1 MSSSIVDSI
10 KEQIRARHHGD
21 EKQLEVVFSPFDR
34 ILVEAPAGYG
44 KTNTMVSKIAYML
57 ATQKIPYPKRLL
69 ALTFSVN
76 SALKIKKDVCE
87 QVPNLLKNTG
97 LNISIGDK
105 IFVSNYHGFCRS
117 LLKKYGYL
125 LHVSLFDIDKLQSLD
140 DSDTK
145 RLLQS
150 VDGLSSDD
158 ANCLS
163 NYNSSLKNI
172 DEKFLID
179 NFNQYN
185 AVVIKELLPRNII
198 PYNAILTLTIKLFID
213 YPKILEF
220 YQRYY
225 TTIIVDEYQDTNT
238 LSYWLIN
245 RLINKDSKVILLGDS
260 LQRIYGFIGAVPSLL
275 SVSEKKFD
283 LKKIQ
288 LDKNYRF
295 ASNTQML
302 LLDSNIRRNAENPYS
317 PSIKEDAVVELR
329 ICPDQDNESLTV
341 SEIAFSLIQENS
353 KSKVAVLVKQRGP
366 NVNKIIEQFD
376 TRNIPYFFCLFTDE
390 DSAYLQF
397 HRRCLFEFIALI
409 ASKNLV
415 TKKLSKAH
423 VKTIKNLYSGDTINN
438 KSILSSLLI
447 LLGAFWGRIFS
458 HYSFL
463 SNEDKITLIKD
474 TFENNGLKQYI
485 EFVGKNITISTVH
498 AAKGLEWDFVILPD
512 MEQDS
517 FPNWIGLC
525 KDCNCKATCNLIITK
540 ANESRFLEELS
551 VFYVAVTRARK
562 KVFFTASQSNLDKN
576 GISRTKNLSC
586 FLKFPGISIS
596 QSVKKAYQGNDS

>member
-57 ATQKIPYPKRLL
+57 ATQKVPYPKRLL

-145 RLLQS
+145 KLMQS
-150 VDGLSSDD
+150 VDGLSFDD

-163 NYNSSLKNI
+163 NYNLSLKNI

-179 NFNQYN
+179 NSNQYN

-238 LSYWLIN
+238 LSYWLITH
-245 RLINKDSKVILLGDS
+245 LINKDSKVILLGDS
-260 LQRIYGFIGAVPSLL
+260 LQRIYGFIGAVPNLL
-275 SVSEKKFD
+275 SASEKEFD

-302 LLDSNIRRNAENPYS
+302 LLDSNIRRNAEHPHS

-329 ICPDQDNESLTV
+329 ICPDQDNESLTI
-341 SEIAFSLIQENS
+341 SEIALSLIQEHS
-353 KSKVAVLVKQRGP
+353 TSKVAVLVKQRGP
-366 NVNKIIEQFD
+366 NVNNIIEQFD
-376 TRNIPYFFCLFTDE
+376 TRNIPYFFGLFTDE
-390 DSAYLQF
+390 DSDYLQF
-397 HRRCLFEFIALI
+397 HRKCLFEFIALI
-409 ASKNLV
+409 AKKSLV
-415 TKKLSKAH
+415 TKKLSSAH
-423 VKTIKNLYSGDTINN
+423 INKIKNLYSGNN
-438 KSILSSLLI
+438 NSTVNSLLI
-447 LLGAFWGRIFS
+447 LLGEFWGRIFS

-463 SNEDKITLIKD
+463 SNEDKVVLIKD

-485 EFVGKNITISTVH
+485 EFVGKDIIISTVH
-498 AAKGLEWDFVILPD
+498 AAKGLEWDFVVLPD

-517 FPNWIGLC
+517 FPNWFGLC
-525 KDCNCKATCNLIITK
+525 GKCVCKNNCKLIITDK
-540 ANESRFLEELS
+540 NDSAFLEELS

-562 KVFFTASQSNLDKN
+562 RVFFTASQSNLDKN

-586 FLKFPGISIS
+586 FLKLPGIKI
-596 QSVKKAYQGNDS
+596 K

>member
-1 MSSSIVDSI
+1 MS
-10 KEQIRARHHGD
+10 
-21 EKQLEVVFSPFDR
+21 
-34 ILVEAPAGYG
+34 
-44 KTNTMVSKIAYML
+44 
-57 ATQKIPYPKRLL
+57 
-69 ALTFSVN
+69 N
-76 SALKIKKDVCE
+76 S
-87 QVPNLLKNTG
+87 
-97 LNISIGDK
+97 
-105 IFVSNYHGFCRS
+105 
-117 LLKKYGYL
+117 
-125 LHVSLFDIDKLQSLD
+125 
-140 DSDTK
+140 
-145 RLLQS
+145 
-150 VDGLSSDD
+150 
-158 ANCLS
+158 
-163 NYNSSLKNI
+163 
-172 DEKFLID
+172 
-179 NFNQYN
+179 NQYN
-185 AVVIKELLPRNII
+185 AVVINELLPRNVI

-238 LSYWLIN
+238 LSYLLITH
-245 RLINKDSKVILLGDS
+245 LIKKDSKVILLGDS
-260 LQRIYGFIGAVPSLL
+260 LQRIYGFIGAVPNLL
-275 SVSEKKFD
+275 SFSEKEFD

-288 LDKNYRF
+288 LNKNYRF
-295 ASNTQML
+295 SSNTQML

-341 SEIAFSLIQENS
+341 SEIALSLIQENS

-376 TRNIPYFFCLFTDE
+376 TSNIPYFFGLFTDE
-390 DSAYLQF
+390 DSDYLQF
-397 HRRCLFEFIALI
+397 HRRCLFDFIALI
-409 ASKNLV
+409 ARKNLV

-423 VKTIKNLYSGDTINN
+423 IKTIKNLYSGETINN

-517 FPNWIGLC
+517 FPNFGLC

-540 ANESRFLEELS
+540 ENESRFLEELS
-551 VFYVAVTRARK
+551 LFYVAVTRARK

-586 FLKFPGISIS
+586 FLKLPGISIS
-596 QSVKKAYQGNDS
+596 QSVKKAYQVNDS

>member
-1 MSSSIVDSI
+1 MPSSIVALI
-10 KEQIRARHHGD
+10 KEKIRARHHGD

-44 KTNTMVSKIAYML
+44 KTNTMVSKIVYML
-57 ATQKIPYPKRLL
+57 ASQKVPYPKRLL

-87 QVPNLLKNTG
+87 QAPDLLKKTG
-97 LNISIGDK
+97 LNISIEDK

-117 LLKKYGYL
+117 LLKKYGRL
-125 LHVSLFDIDKLQSLD
+125 LHVSLLNIDKLQSLD

-145 RLLQS
+145 RLMRS
-150 VDGLSSDD
+150 VDGLSFDD

-185 AVVIKELLPRNII
+185 TVVIKELLPRNII

-225 TTIIVDEYQDTNT
+225 ATIIVDEYQDTNT
-238 LSYWLIN
+238 LSYWLITY
-245 RLINKDSKVILLGDS
+245 LINKDSKVILLGDS
-260 LQRIYGFIGAVPSLL
+260 LQRIYGFIGAVPNLL
-275 SVSEKKFD
+275 SVSEKEFD

-317 PSIKEDAVVELR
+317 PSIKQDAVIELR
-329 ICPDQDNESLTV
+329 MCPDQDKESLTI
-341 SEIAFSLIQENS
+341 SEIALSLIQEHS
-353 KSKVAVLVKQRGP
+353 KSKVAVLVKQRGQ

-376 TRNIPYFFCLFTDE
+376 TLNIPYFFGLFTDE
-390 DSAYLQF
+390 DSDYIQF

-409 ASKNLV
+409 ASKSLV

-423 VKTIKNLYSGDTINN
+423 IKKIKNLHPKNTVNN
-438 KSILSSLLI
+438 NSIESSLLI
-447 LLGAFWGRIFS
+447 LLEAFWGRIFS

-463 SNEDKITLIKD
+463 SNEDKIALIKD

-485 EFVGKNITISTVH
+485 EFVGRDIIISTVH

-517 FPNWIGLC
+517 FPNWFGLC
-525 KDCNCKATCNLIITK
+525 KDCTCRSACKLTITRK
-540 ANESRFLEELS
+540 NEIRFLEELS

-562 KVFFTASQSNLDKN
+562 RVFFTASKNNLDKN
-576 GISRTKNLSC
+576 GTSRTKNLSC
-586 FLKFPGISIS
+586 FLKLPGIKLSS
-596 QSVKKAYQGNDS
+596 L

>member
-1 MSSSIVDSI
+1 MSSLIVDSI

-57 ATQKIPYPKRLL
+57 ATQKVPYPKRLL

-76 SALKIKKDVCE
+76 SALKIKKDICE
-87 QVPNLLKNTG
+87 QVPDLLKDTG
-97 LNISIGDK
+97 LKISIGDK

-125 LHVSLFDIDKLQSLD
+125 LHVSLLDIDKLQSLD

-145 RLLQS
+145 RLMQS
-150 VDGLSSDD
+150 VDGLSFND

-163 NYNSSLKNI
+163 NYNLSLKNI

-198 PYNAILTLTIKLFID
+198 PYNAILALTIKLFID

-225 TTIIVDEYQDTNT
+225 ATIIVDEYQDTNI
-238 LSYWLIN
+238 LSYWLITM
-245 RLINKDSKVILLGDS
+245 LINKDSKVILLGDS
-260 LQRIYGFIGAVPSLL
+260 LQRIYGFIGAVPNLL
-275 SVSEKKFD
+275 SVSEKEFD

-295 ASNTQML
+295 ASNPQML

-317 PSIKEDAVVELR
+317 PLIREDAVVELT

-341 SEIAFSLIQENS
+341 SDITLSLVQDNS
-353 KSKVAVLVKQRGP
+353 KSKVAVLVKQRGQ
-366 NVNKIIEQFD
+366 NVNNIIEQFD
-376 TRNIPYFFCLFTDE
+376 ARNIPYFFGLFTDE
-390 DSAYLQF
+390 DSAYIQF
-397 HRRCLFEFIALI
+397 HRRCLFEFIDLI

-415 TKKLSKAH
+415 TKRLSNAH
-423 VKTIKNLYSGDTINN
+423 TKKIKNLHAGNAVNN
-438 KSILSSLLI
+438 NSIVSSLLI
-447 LLGAFWGRIFS
+447 LLEAFWGRIFS
-458 HYSFL
+458 HYSFF
-463 SNEDKITLIKD
+463 SNEDKVALIKD

-485 EFVGKNITISTVH
+485 EFVGKDIIISTVH

-517 FPNWIGLC
+517 FPNWFGLC
-525 KDCNCKATCNLIITK
+525 GKCVCKNNCKLIIT
-540 ANESRFLEELS
+540 
-551 VFYVAVTRARK
+551 VVV
-562 KVFFTASQSNLDKN
+562 
-576 GISRTKNLSC
+576 
-586 FLKFPGISIS
+586 
-596 QSVKKAYQGNDS
+596 